1 MAVHNQPVVAPQVA
15 MPCWEASLLLAVKLK
30 GQQQFLRQPPVQE
43 KMEKLVRDVN
53 SIISLDLI
61 VFVVGDEGLYLWLI
75 D

>member
-1 MAVHNQPVVAPQVA
+1 

-61 VFVVGDEGLYLWLI
+61 VFVVGDEGLYL
-75 D
+75 

>member
-1 MAVHNQPVVAPQVA
+1 

-30 GQQQFLRQPPVQE
+30 GQRQFLRQPPVQE

-61 VFVVGDEGLYLWLI
+61 VFVVGDEGLYL
-75 D
+75 